1 LAVWDGNTQWRK
13 NDWILHLNDSQI
25 AELEEAADS
34 VRSNGSK
41 PDDVTRSDISLPTL
55 ALTLENV
62 KQELKQGRG
71 FVLVRGLPV
80 AGYTSDELGAIFCAI
95 GAYLGIIVSQSAQGE
110 RLGHVVDRGGIDRY
124 YTAGG
129 PIEFHM
135 DPVDVV
141 GLLCLRAALEGGQ
154 SRIAS
159 SLAIHN
165 VMLEERP
172 DLLDTLYRGFHC
184 SRRGHGETATE
195 YRIPVFAQGQNAVE
209 SYFLPITI
217 RQAVEEGHPLSDRD
231 REAIEYLQ
239 SVASRPGIY
248 LDMDF
253 RRGDIQFLNNRV
265 IFHARTDYRDNP
277 DPGLRRHLL
286 RLWLMM
292 PDWQARPEV
301 LQLHNK
307 TDRAGGGVRSA

>member
-1 LAVWDGNTQWRK
+1 LAVWDGNTQLLK
-13 NDWILHLNDSQI
+13 NDWVLHLNDGQI
-25 AELEEAADS
+25 QELEEAADS
-34 VRSNGSK
+34 VRSSGLK
-41 PDDVTRSDISLPTL
+41 PDDVTRSDVSLPTL
-55 ALTLENV
+55 APTLENV

-80 AGYTSDELGAIFCAI
+80 AGYTSDELGTIFCAI
-95 GAYLGIIVSQSAQGE
+95 GAYLGIIVSQSAQGD
-110 RLGHVVDRGGIDRY
+110 RLGHVVDRGETDRY
-124 YTAGG
+124 YSAGG

-159 SLAIHN
+159 SLAVHN

-172 DLLDTLYRGFHC
+172 DLLETLYRGFHC
-184 SRRGHGETATE
+184 SRRVHGERATE
-195 YRIPVFAQGQNAVE
+195 YRIPVFAPGQNAME

-217 RQAVEEGHPLSDRD
+217 RQAEEEGYPLSDRD
-231 REAIEYLQ
+231 REAIEHVQ
-239 SVASRPGIY
+239 SVAARPGIY

-253 RRGDIQFLNNRV
+253 RPGDIQFLNNRV

-277 DPGLRRHLL
+277 DPDLRRHLL

-301 LQLHNK
+301 LRLHNK